1 MGGPNI
7 AEISRQI
14 IEILETAVQ
23 EPYLIGKK
31 TKRLAP
37 YEFSSLEVASK
48 ISITE

>member
-1 MGGPNI
+1 MEGPDV

-31 TKRLAP
+31 PNGWPHTNFLRWK
-37 YEFSSLEVASK
+37 SLPK
-48 ISITE
+48 FQ